1 LRSIIKLKNGMLNMK
16 PQTKPETNKMEQEK
30 QDGYKKIGIK
40 LDKEMLN
47 FKEKKDD
54 VTIIK
59 KRIGNVLDDILYAME
74 ELGWEVPAE
83 LMELKQWLRGKGN
96 SLREQGD
103 LRYWQDKFNVILQ
116 VEKLKSELNNEVP
129 SS

>member
-1 LRSIIKLKNGMLNMK
+1 MLNMK